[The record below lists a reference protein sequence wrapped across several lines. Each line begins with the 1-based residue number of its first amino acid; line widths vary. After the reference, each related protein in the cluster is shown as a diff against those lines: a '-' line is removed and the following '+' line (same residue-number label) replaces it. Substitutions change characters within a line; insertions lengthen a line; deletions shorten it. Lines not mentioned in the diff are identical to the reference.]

1 MSRLV
6 KSLAHLLP
14 ELARTLFG
22 KRVTVHFPFAP
33 LELPAYFRGKVVVRP
48 ELCVG
53 CGLCARDCP
62 ALALELKRE
71 SREQFRL
78 IHHHDRCA
86 YCGQCEDSCR
96 HGAIT
101 LVNEFVPATARRD
114 TLTRVEVERGT
125 STGQNPDEASNDDVP
140 HGKPDDQTG
149 LQKPKI
155 ARPPQ
160 MHWPDDL
167 E

>member
-1 MSRLV
+1 MPRLV

-22 KRVTVHFPFAP
+22 GRVTVRFPFAP
-33 LELPAYFRGKVVVRP
+33 LELPACFRGKVVIRP
-48 ELCVG
+48 ESCAG

-62 ALALELKRE
+62 AMALELRRE

-86 YCGQCEDSCR
+86 HCGQCEDSCR

-101 LVNEFVPATARRD
+101 LVNEFVPATAQRD
-114 TLTRVEVERGT
+114 TLTQIAVDRGIGT
-125 STGQNPDEASNDDVP
+125 RQDLDEA
-140 HGKPDDQTG
+140 
-149 LQKPKI
+149 
-155 ARPPQ
+155 
-160 MHWPDDL
+160 
-167 E
+167 